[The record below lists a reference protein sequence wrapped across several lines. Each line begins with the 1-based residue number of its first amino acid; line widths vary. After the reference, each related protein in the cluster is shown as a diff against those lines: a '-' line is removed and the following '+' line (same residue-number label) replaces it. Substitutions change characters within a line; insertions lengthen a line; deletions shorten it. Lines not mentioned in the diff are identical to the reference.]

1 MMQDSGYRNKKQLPF
16 EREHEF
22 IYQVWKQLIFKI
34 GISAIKKSARTI
46 CESGDRENI
55 RNPYL
60 MRNYNFLLKM
70 SIVS

>member
-1 MMQDSGYRNKKQLPF
+1 MIQDSGYKNKKQLPC
-16 EREHEF
+16 EREYKF
-22 IYQVWKQLIFKI
+22 IYKVRKQILFKI

-46 CESGDRENI
+46 CESGDSRNI
-55 RNPYL
+55 RNPYQ